1 MRLFRSGSHRF
12 VLVLTVLAIVATPG
26 GARAQVGST
35 TDIITGRI
43 TSPDG
48 RPVVGARVDAT
59 SVETG
64 VTRSRTTNDK
74 GQYTILFPDGGGSYR
89 VSVRYLGYAPAT
101 FTLARQADEDR
112 LVADVRLDPVA
123 TQLGP
128 VVVRGNA
135 PTGQGDRPG
144 PGSVERTLTG
154 EQLTRLPI
162 DPTDLA
168 ALAALTPGVVALTG
182 TDSTAAGFSVAG
194 QRPDQNQVTLDGLSF
209 LGGANVPTE
218 AVRQTRVI
226 TNTYDVARGQF
237 TGGQVATTTRGGTNS
252 LSGSLS
258 YALRDP
264 HLEFTDDQSTPTTFG
279 QGYTQH
285 QISGGVGG
293 PIIPDKLFYFGAVQL
308 RRRLDPLQTITA
320 ADALTLERLGMQP
333 DSADRF
339 RDIVGGYGIPLSVPS
354 IPADR
359 QSDNGTAIV
368 RVDYHLSDDHS
379 LMVRGNWSGSLQ
391 EGFRTSAFALPSH
404 GGTQHAG
411 GGGGMIALSS
421 IFGNFLNELRGT
433 YSRNLNSANPYLV
446 DPEGRVTVTSSFSDT
461 TVAVTQL
468 DFGGNSGLP
477 TDGANGQFEAS
488 DEFSWLSSDA
498 SHRFKLGGLV
508 NITSFSS
515 MNAFNS
521 SGTFLFNSL
530 NDLESNQPAM
540 FTRSLMPTSRTG
552 SGLNSAIYLGDTWR
566 QSRALQVTYG
576 LRVEASDFQGRPAYN
591 PEIDQLF
598 GRRSDVFPTEVSASP
613 RVGFTWMVG
622 GNAGGPPG
630 GFGGRGGG
638 GGGGGRG
645 AGGPGRGGDAAS
657 GFGAAGGGFGGQPYI
672 IRGGIGEFRG
682 TFPLPMFASA
692 LTATGLP
699 NSQTQLVCIGAGVPT
714 PDWVAYASDPSTIP
728 TECANG
734 AASGGTVIGNQRPN
748 VTVFEPDF
756 GAPRSWRSSL
766 GVSHRMSARLGA
778 SLDLSYALG
787 TNLYSVRDLNLKTT
801 PRFSLANEGFRPVF
815 VDSSEIVPATGA
827 ISLLSSRQFSQYAQ
841 VLDVTSGLR
850 SRTGQVT
857 LSLNGVTPNDI
868 IWNLSY
874 TFTRSLDQSSFY
886 NAGGFGGGGA
896 GGGFGSPT
904 TAGDPNEFPWGTSD
918 FERRHSLVG
927 TTTWLVKPW
936 LDLTSVVRLTSGAP
950 FTPRVG
956 SDINGDG
963 ARNDRAF
970 IFNPADPTIAT
981 DTALVNGMQRLL
993 ATGPRD
999 ARECLLKQLGVVAG
1013 RNSCTGSWTPSVDL
1027 QANIRPD
1034 LGSLLG
1040 RRLMISVSAIN
1051 PLAGLDQLVHGSNN
1065 LKGWGQP
1072 NRADPTLLY
1081 VRGFDPSTSSFI
1093 YTVNDRFGDNPAR
1106 RTAIRSPFQLALQAR
1121 LQLGPDRQRELL
1133 EGTLRGINGAR
1144 AAGGRGGRNFDIR
1157 TIVERVAPNPVSAII
1172 ALKDTLQLSA
1182 EQVTRLQAVA
1192 DSLSAKN
1199 DTLINDVEQQLAK
1212 GQGGADLA
1220 AVFPNIQPRLQQA
1233 RNNYLAAVK
1242 SAQAILTPEQWNKL
1256 PDEIRNPTLQR
1267 GFPRRGARPPGE

>member
-1 MRLFRSGSHRF
+1 MHLFRSRSRHLAA
-12 VLVLTVLAIVATPG
+12 VLGAVLAVAATPCLT
-26 GARAQVGST
+26 RAQVGST
-35 TDIITGRI
+35 TDIITGKI

-48 RPVVGARVDAT
+48 RPVIGARVDAT

-89 VSVRYLGYAPAT
+89 MSVRYLGYAPAT

-128 VVVRGNA
+128 VVVRSSA

-168 ALAALTPGVVALTG
+168 ALAALTPGVVSVTG
-182 TDSTAAGFSVAG
+182 SDSTAAGFSVAG

-264 HLEFTDDQSTPTTFG
+264 HLEVGADQSTPTTFG

-285 QISGGVGG
+285 QFSAGIGG
-293 PIIPDKLFYFGAVQL
+293 PIVQDKLFYFGAFQL
-308 RRRLDPLQTITA
+308 RRRLDPLQTITG
-320 ADALTLERLGMQP
+320 ADPLTLQRLGMQP
-333 DSADRF
+333 DSVDRF
-339 RDIVGGYGIPLSVPS
+339 RDVVGGYGIPLSVPS
-354 IPADR
+354 IPTDR

-379 LMVRGNWSGSLQ
+379 LMLRGNWQGSLQ
-391 EGFRTSAFALPSH
+391 EAFRTSAFALPSH
-404 GGTQHAG
+404 GGTQHTG
-411 GGGGMIALSS
+411 GGGGMLALSS
-421 IFGNFLNELRGT
+421 VFGNFLNELRGT
-433 YSRNLNSANPYLV
+433 YSRNLNTANPYLA

-461 TVAVTQL
+461 TVAVSQL

-488 DEFSWLSSDA
+488 DEFSWMSSDA
-498 SHRFKLGGLV
+498 SHRFKLGALV
-508 NITSFSS
+508 NLTSFSS

-530 NDLESNQPAM
+530 ADLQNNQPAM

-566 QSRALQVTYG
+566 HSRALQVTYG
-576 LRVEASDFQGRPAYN
+576 FRVEASDFQGRPAYN

-598 GRRSDVFPTEVSASP
+598 GRRTDKFPTEVSASP
-613 RVGFTWMVG
+613 RVGFTWMLG
-622 GNAGGPPG
+622 GNAGGQIPPG
-630 GFGGRGGG
+630 GFGGPGGG
-638 GGGGGRG
+638 GGQGGRG
-645 AGGPGRGGDAAS
+645 AAAGAS
-657 GFGAAGGGFGGQPYI
+657 GFGAAGGGFGAQPYI
-672 IRGGIGEFRG
+672 VRGGFGEFRG
-682 TFPLPMFASA
+682 TFPLPLFASA

-699 NSQTQLVCIGAGVPT
+699 NSQTQLVCIGAGVPI
-714 PDWVAYASDPSTIP
+714 PDWAAYASDPSAIP

-734 AASGGTVIGNQRPN
+734 IASGGPVVGNQRPN

-766 GVSHRMSARLGA
+766 GVSHRMGARFGA

-787 TNLYSVRDLNLKTT
+787 TNLYSVRDLNLNTT
-801 PRFSLANEGFRPVF
+801 QQFALAAEGSRPVF
-815 VDSSEIVPATGA
+815 VDPSAIVPTTGA

-850 SRTGQVT
+850 SRTSQVT

-904 TAGDPNEFPWGTSD
+904 TAGDPNEFPWATSD

-970 IFNPADPTIAT
+970 VFDPADPLIAG
-981 DTALVNGMQRLL
+981 DTALVNGMQRLI
-993 ATGPRD
+993 ANGPRD
-999 ARECLLKQLGVVAG
+999 ARECLLNQLNVVAG
-1013 RNSCTGSWTPSVDL
+1013 RNSCRGSWTPGIDL
-1027 QANIRPD
+1027 QANIRPN
-1034 LGSLLG
+1034 LGSVLG
-1040 RRLMISVSAIN
+1040 RRLMISLSAIN
-1051 PLAGLDQLVHGSNN
+1051 PLAGLDQLLHGSDN
-1065 LKGWGQP
+1065 LRGWGQP

-1081 VRGFDPSTSSFI
+1081 VRGFDPNTKSFI
-1093 YTVNDRFGDNPAR
+1093 YTVNDRFGDNPAA
-1106 RTAIRSPFQLALQAR
+1106 RTAIRTPFQVALQAR
-1121 LQLGPDRQRELL
+1121 LQVGPDRQRELL
-1133 EGTLRGINGAR
+1133 EGTLRGINGDR
-1144 AAGGRGGRNFDIR
+1144 AAGGRGGRGFDIR
-1157 TIVERVAPNPVSAII
+1157 TIVNRVAPNPVAAII
-1172 ALKDTLQLSA
+1172 ALKDTLQLTTD
-1182 EQVTRLQAVA
+1182 QVTRLQSVA

-1212 GQGGADLA
+1212 GQGGADFA

-1267 GFPRRGARPPGE
+1267 GFPRRGGARPPGE

>member
-1 MRLFRSGSHRF
+1 MHLHCRVSS
-12 VLVLTVLAIVATPG
+12 VLCALLILVTSLAAPRA
-26 GARAQVGST
+26 ARAQVGST
-35 TDIITGRI
+35 TDIITGKI

-48 RPVVGARVDAT
+48 KPIVGARVDAT

-89 VSVRYLGYAPAT
+89 MAVRYLGFAPAT

-112 LVADVRLDPVA
+112 LVADVRMDPVA
-123 TQLGP
+123 AQLGP
-128 VVVRGNA
+128 VVVRGAA

-168 ALAALTPGVVALTG
+168 ALAALTPGVVAITG
-182 TDSTAAGFSVAG
+182 TDSTAAAFSVAG

-209 LGGANVPTE
+209 LGGTNVPTE

-252 LSGSLS
+252 LAGSFS

-264 HLEFTDDQSTPTTFG
+264 HLEWATDQSTPTTFG

-285 QISGGVGG
+285 QLSGGIGG
-293 PIIPDKLFYFGAVQL
+293 PVIHDKLFYFGAFQI
-308 RRRLDPLQTITA
+308 RRRLDPLQTITG

-333 DSADRF
+333 DSASRF
-339 RDIVGGYGIPLSVPS
+339 RDLVGAYGIPLSVPA
-354 IPADR
+354 IPTDR
-359 QSDNGTAIV
+359 ESDNGTAIV

-379 LMVRGNWSGSLQ
+379 LMMRGNWQGSLQ
-391 EGFRTSAFALPSH
+391 EAFRTSAFALPSH
-404 GGTQHAG
+404 GGTQHTG
-411 GGGGMIALSS
+411 GGGGMLALSS

-433 YSRNLNSANPYLV
+433 YSRTLNSANPYLV
-446 DPEGRVTVTSSFSDT
+446 DPEGRVNVTSSFSDT

-488 DEFSWLSSDA
+488 DEFSWMSEDA
-498 SHRFKLGGLV
+498 SHRFKLGLLA
-508 NITSFSS
+508 NLTSYSS

-530 NDLESNQPAM
+530 SDLEANQPAM

-552 SGLNSAIYLGDTWR
+552 SGLNGAVYLGDTWR
-566 QSRALQVTYG
+566 HSRALQVTYG
-576 LRVEASDFQGRPAYN
+576 LRVEASDFQGHPAFN
-591 PEIDQLF
+591 PEIEQLF
-598 GRRSDVFPTEVSASP
+598 NRRTDKFPSEVSASP
-613 RVGFTWMVG
+613 RVGFTWMLG
-622 GNAGGPPG
+622 GNAGGQTGQG
-630 GFGGRGGG
+630 GFGGGGRGGG
-638 GGGGGRG
+638 GFGRGGGGEG
-645 AGGPGRGGDAAS
+645 AA
-657 GFGAAGGGFGGQPYI
+657 GFGAGGGFGAQPYI
-672 IRGGIGEFRG
+672 LRGGVGEFRG
-682 TFPLPMFASA
+682 TFPLPLFASA

-699 NSQTQLVCIGAGVPT
+699 NSQTQLICIGAGVPT
-714 PDWVAYASDPSTIP
+714 PDWAAYAADPSAIP

-734 AASGGTVIGNQRPN
+734 QASGNPSFGTQRPN

-756 GAPRSWRSSL
+756 GAPRSWRASL
-766 GVSHRMSARLGA
+766 GMTHRLSARLGA
-778 SLDLSYALG
+778 SIDASYALG
-787 TNLYSVRDLNLKTT
+787 TNLYSVRDLNLNTT
-801 PRFSLANEGFRPVF
+801 PHFLLGAEGNRPVF
-815 VDSSEIVPATGA
+815 VDPNAIVPTTGA
-827 ISLLSSRQFSQYAQ
+827 ISLLSSRLYPQYGQ
-841 VLDVTSGLR
+841 VLDVTSGLE
-850 SRTGQVT
+850 SRTGQTT

-874 TFTRSLDQSSFY
+874 TFTRSLDQSSFF
-886 NAGGFGGGGA
+886 NGGGFGGGSSA
-896 GGGFGSPT
+896 AGGFGSPT
-904 TAGDPNEFPWGTSD
+904 TAGDPNEFPWATSD
-918 FERRHSLVG
+918 FERRHSIVG
-927 TTTWLVKPW
+927 TTTWLVKAW
-936 LDLTSVVRLTSGAP
+936 LDVTSVVRLTSGAP
-950 FTPRVG
+950 FTPSIG

-970 IFNPADPTIAT
+970 IFDPTDQRIAS
-981 DTALVNGMQRLL
+981 DTALVNGMRRLL
-993 ATGPRD
+993 ANAPGD
-999 ARECLLKQLGVVAG
+999 ARSCLLKQLGHVAA
-1013 RNSCTGSWTPSVDL
+1013 RNSCTGSWTPGIDL

-1051 PLAGLDQLVHGSNN
+1051 PLAGLDQLLHGSNN
-1065 LKGWGQP
+1065 LRGWGQP

-1081 VRGFDPSTSSFI
+1081 VSGFDAANQRFI
-1093 YTVNDRFGDNPAR
+1093 YTVNDRFGDNPASR
-1106 RTAIRSPFQLALQAR
+1106 AAIRAPFQVALSAR
-1121 LQLGPDRQRELL
+1121 LQLGPDRQRDLL
-1133 EGTLRGINGAR
+1133 EGTLRGINGDR
-1144 AAGGRGGRNFDIR
+1144 AAGGRAGGGRNFDIR
-1157 TIVERVAPNPVSAII
+1157 TIVNRVAPNPVTAII
-1172 ALKDTLQLSA
+1172 ALKDTLQLTP
-1182 EQVTRLQAVA
+1182 EQVTRLQTVA

-1199 DTLINDVEQQLAK
+1199 DSLIADVEQQLAK

-1220 AVFPNIQPRLQQA
+1220 AIFPNIQPRLQQA

-1242 SAQAILTPEQWNKL
+1242 SAQTILTPEQWSKL
-1256 PDEIRNPTLQR
+1256 PEEIRNPSLQR
-1267 GFPRRGARPPGE
+1267 AFPGRGRARPPG

>member
-1 MRLFRSGSHRF
+1 MRVHCFRISS
-12 VLVLTVLAIVATPG
+12 LALLAAAVVTMLAAPLSAG
-26 GARAQVGST
+26 AQVGST
-35 TDIITGRI
+35 TDIITGKI
-43 TSPDG
+43 MSPDG
-48 RPVVGARVDAT
+48 KPIVGARVDAT
-59 SVETG
+59 SIETG

-89 VSVRYLGYAPAT
+89 MAVRYLGFAPAT

-112 LVADVRLDPVA
+112 LVADVRMDPVA
-123 TQLGP
+123 AQLGP
-128 VVVRGNA
+128 VVVRSSA

-209 LGGANVPTE
+209 LGGTNVPTE

-252 LSGSLS
+252 LAGSFS

-264 HLEFTDDQSTPTTFG
+264 HLEWTADDQSTPTTFG

-285 QISGGVGG
+285 QFSGGIGG
-293 PIIPDKLFYFGAVQL
+293 PIVHDKLFYFGAFQV
-308 RRRLDPLQTITA
+308 RRRLDPLQTITG
-320 ADALTLERLGMQP
+320 ADPLTLERLGMQP
-333 DSADRF
+333 DSAERF
-339 RDIVGGYGIPLSVPS
+339 RDLVGGYGIPLSVPS
-354 IPADR
+354 IPTDR
-359 QSDNGTAIV
+359 ESDNGTAIV
-368 RVDYHLSDDHS
+368 RVDYHMNDDHS
-379 LMVRGNWSGSLQ
+379 LMMRGNWQGSLQ
-391 EGFRTSAFALPSH
+391 EAFRTSAFALPSH
-404 GGTQHAG
+404 GGIQHIG

-421 IFGNFLNELRGT
+421 VFGNFLNELRGT

-488 DEFSWLSSDA
+488 DEFSWMSEDA
-498 SHRFKLGGLV
+498 SHRFKLGALV
-508 NITSFSS
+508 NLTSFSS

-521 SGTFLFNSL
+521 DGTFLFNSL
-530 NDLESNQPAM
+530 SDLETNQPAM

-566 QSRALQVTYG
+566 HSRALQVTYG
-576 LRVEASDFQGRPAYN
+576 LRVEGSDFQGHPAYN
-591 PEIDQLF
+591 PEIEQLF
-598 GRRSDVFPTEVSASP
+598 DRRTDKFPTEVSASP
-613 RVGFTWMVG
+613 RVGFTWMLG
-622 GNAGGPPG
+622 GNAGGQIPQ
-630 GFGGRGGG
+630 
-638 GGGGGRG
+638 
-645 AGGPGRGGDAAS
+645 
-657 GFGAAGGGFGGQPYI
+657 GGFGGQGRGGGAGGFGRGGEGASGFGGTGGGFGAQPYI
-672 IRGGIGEFRG
+672 LRGGVGEFRG

-699 NSQTQLVCIGAGVPT
+699 NSQTQLVCIGDGVPT
-714 PDWVAYASDPSTIP
+714 PDWAAYAADPSTIP
-728 TECANG
+728 TACANG
-734 AASGGTVIGNQRPN
+734 AASGVPTIGNQRPN

-756 GAPRSWRSSL
+756 GAPRSWRASL

-778 SLDLSYALG
+778 SIDLSYALG
-787 TNLYSVRDLNLKTT
+787 TNLYSVRDLNLNTTT
-801 PRFSLANEGFRPVF
+801 PFVLGAEGNRPVF
-815 VDSSEIVPATGA
+815 VDPSAIVPTTGA
-827 ISLLSSRQFSQYAQ
+827 ISLLSSRLYPQYAQ
-841 VLDVTSGLR
+841 VLDVTSGLQ
-850 SRTGQVT
+850 SRTGQMT

-874 TFTRSLDQSSFY
+874 TLTRSLDQSSFY

-896 GGGFGSPT
+896 GGGFASPT
-904 TAGDPNEFPWGTSD
+904 TAGDPNEFPWATSD
-918 FERRHSLVG
+918 FERRHSFVG

-936 LDLTSVVRLTSGAP
+936 LDVTSVIRLTSGSP

-970 IFNPADPTIAT
+970 VFNPDDPANAS
-981 DTALVNGMQRLL
+981 DTALVNGMRRLL
-993 ATGPRD
+993 TNGPSA
-999 ARECLLKQLGVVAG
+999 ARQCLLKQLGNVAG
-1013 RNSCTGSWTPSVDL
+1013 RNSCTGSWTPSFDL

-1034 LGSLLG
+1034 LGTMLG

-1051 PLAGLDQLVHGSNN
+1051 PLAGLDQLLHGADH
-1065 LKGWGQP
+1065 LQGWGQP

-1081 VRGFDPSTSSFI
+1081 VSGFDPASKRFI
-1093 YTVNDRFGDNPAR
+1093 YTVNDRFGDNPAS
-1106 RTAIRSPFQLALQAR
+1106 RTAIRTPFQLAVSAR
-1121 LQLGPDRQRELL
+1121 LQVGPDRQRELL
-1133 EGTLRGINGAR
+1133 EGTLRGINGDR
-1144 AAGGRGGRNFDIR
+1144 AAGGRGGGRGFDIR
-1157 TIVERVAPNPVSAII
+1157 TIVNRVAPNPVSAII
-1172 ALKDTLQLSA
+1172 AMKDTLQLTPD
-1182 EQVTRLQAVA
+1182 QVTRLQAVA
-1192 DSLSAKN
+1192 DSLGAKN
-1199 DTLINDVEQQLAK
+1199 DSLIADVEQQLAK

-1220 AVFPNIQPRLQQA
+1220 AIFPNIQPRLQQA
-1233 RNNYLAAVK
+1233 RNNYLTAVK
-1242 SAQAILTPEQWNKL
+1242 SAQAILTPEQWKQL
-1256 PDEIRNPTLQR
+1256 PDDIRNPALQR
-1267 GFPRRGARPPGE
+1267 GFPRRGGARPPG